1 MRLTQTAIALA
12 LSLLT
17 ALPGHAQDDPAATPA
32 RSEDAGA
39 YLAARVASAESDYRA
54 ALEWFSRAL
63 AADPGNPQLLD
74 GAVISAMGSGD
85 FGAGAQLAS
94 ELVAQGRRSQIADLA
109 LIVAEA
115 KAENYA
121 GLIDSLAKGQSV
133 GALFDG
139 LVKAWAEAG
148 RGDMSAALEA
158 FDVVTKTAG
167 MEVFGGYHK
176 ALALASVGDFEG
188 ADRLLAAE
196 AMQPIRSLRRG
207 VVAHAQILSQL
218 ERNPEAVALLDT
230 IFVPGQDPAIDALR
244 VRLSAGETVAYDIA
258 ISPQQGMAEVFYT
271 LATALSG
278 EAENGYTLL
287 YSRGAAWLRPD
298 HTEAVLLSAGL
309 LSSEGQFALAAETY
323 DSVPTD
329 APEFFLAEMGRADM
343 LLASG
348 KPDAALEVMQALA
361 KRLPD
366 VLAVQATYADMLR
379 RQEKFVDAIKV
390 YDHAIGLLGEAEAK
404 DWPLFYSRGICHER
418 QKNWEAAETDLRRAL
433 ALSPDQPQVL
443 NYLGY
448 SLLELNQKL
457 DEALSL
463 IERAVAARP
472 DSGYIVDSLAWAYF
486 RMGRYEEALPHMEK
500 ASLMEPVDPVVTDHL
515 GDVYWAVGR
524 HLEAQFQWR
533 RALSYN
539 PQEKDAERMR
549 RKLEVGLDAVLAEE
563 GAKPLGPVKAAQNDQ

>member
-1 MRLTQTAIALA
+1 MRLTQTALALA
-12 LSLLT
+12 LTLLVP
-17 ALPGHAQDDPAATPA
+17 LPGHAEDAAPAQGPA
-32 RSEDAGA
+32 EDAGA

-54 ALEWFSRAL
+54 ALHWYLRAL
-63 AADPGNPQLLD
+63 AADRGNPQLLD

-85 FGAGAQLAS
+85 FAAGAELAA
-94 ELVAQGRRSQIADLA
+94 EITAQGRRSQIADLA
-109 LIVAEA
+109 LVVADA
-115 KAENYA
+115 KAGNHAALIEGVKA
-121 GLIDSLAKGQSV
+121 GRSV

-139 LVKAWAEAG
+139 LITAWAEAG
-148 RGDMSAALEA
+148 RGEMGAALAA
-158 FDVVTKTAG
+158 FDTVTKTGG

-196 AMQPIRSLRRG
+196 TMQPIRSLRRG

-218 ERNPEAVALLDT
+218 ERNPEAVALLDG
-230 IFVPGQDPAIDALR
+230 IFQPGQDPAVDALR
-244 VRLSAGETVAYDIA
+244 ARLAAGETIGYDIVA
-258 ISPQQGMAEVFYT
+258 NPQQGLAEVFYT

-309 LSSEGQFALAAETY
+309 LNAEGQFDLAAETY

-329 APEFFLAEMGRADM
+329 APEFFLAEMGRADT

-366 VLAVQATYADMLR
+366 LLAVQATYADLLR
-379 RQEKFVDAIKV
+379 RQEKFAEAIKV
-390 YDHAIGLLGEAEAK
+390 YDQAIALTGTPEAK

-418 QKNWEAAETDLRRAL
+418 QKQWQQAEADLRRAL
-433 ALSPDQPQVL
+433 ELSPDQPQVL

-457 DEALSL
+457 DEALGL

-533 RALSYN
+533 RALSYE
-539 PQEKDAERMR
+539 PTEKDADRLR
-549 RKLEVGLDAVLAEE
+549 RKLAVGLDAVLAEE
-563 GAKPLGPVKAAQNDQ
+563 GAKPLGAVKAAQNDQ

>member
-1 MRLTQTAIALA
+1 
-12 LSLLT
+12 
-17 ALPGHAQDDPAATPA
+17 
-32 RSEDAGA
+32 
-39 YLAARVASAESDYRA
+39 
-54 ALEWFSRAL
+54 
-63 AADPGNPQLLD
+63 
-74 GAVISAMGSGD
+74 
-85 FGAGAQLAS
+85 
-94 ELVAQGRRSQIADLA
+94 
-109 LIVAEA
+109 
-115 KAENYA
+115 
-121 GLIDSLAKGQSV
+121 
-133 GALFDG
+133 
-139 LVKAWAEAG
+139 
-148 RGDMSAALEA
+148 
-158 FDVVTKTAG
+158 
-167 MEVFGGYHK
+167 
-176 ALALASVGDFEG
+176 
-188 ADRLLAAE
+188 
-196 AMQPIRSLRRG
+196 
-207 VVAHAQILSQL
+207 
-218 ERNPEAVALLDT
+218 
-230 IFVPGQDPAIDALR
+230 
-244 VRLSAGETVAYDIA
+244 
-258 ISPQQGMAEVFYT
+258 
-271 LATALSG
+271 
-278 EAENGYTLL
+278 
-287 YSRGAAWLRPD
+287 
-298 HTEAVLLSAGL
+298 
-309 LSSEGQFALAAETY
+309 
-323 DSVPTD
+323 
-329 APEFFLAEMGRADM
+329 MGRADM

-524 HLEAQFQWR
+524 KHLEAQFQWR
-533 RALSYN
+533 RALSFEPPKKSMPN
-539 PQEKDAERMR
+539 AHPPQAGGGAGCGSGR
-549 RKLEVGLDAVLAEE
+549 RRRSRR
-563 GAKPLGPVKAAQNDQ
+563 